1 MSINLDSDGIS
12 ELYKGSVK
20 NRKCI
25 QSAIKQSKRL
35 INKYIKDNKNHDLK
49 LETLHFATLFLYEC
63 EALLLEVITYENA
76 FSTEDVI
83 DILSKHSLEEKWRTA
98 FDLAVKQFDW
108 TVSENLLQ
116 VPISNAQEHH
126 KQVIGD
132 FNGLLEDH
140 LLKPI
145 RIRNKICHG
154 QPVVAFSDTWRLN
167 QESTTAL
174 YELQADDVETDWIV
188 LERMARILGELI
200 KSPNKAH
207 PRDYEKEIDALLDEV
222 VRRNEGTFTMSR
234 KKEFL
239 QKKSKKKSYST
250 RVTAV

>member
-12 ELYKGSVK
+12 ELYKGSVE

-25 QSAIKQSKRL
+25 QSAIKQSRRR
-35 INKYIKDNKNHDLK
+35 INEYIVKNKDHCLK

-63 EALLLEVITYENA
+63 EALLLEVITFENA

-83 DILSKHSLEEKWRTA
+83 DILSKHSLEDKWRTA
-98 FDLAVKQFDW
+98 FDLAVKKYDW

-116 VPISNAQEHH
+116 VSISNAQEHH

-132 FNGLLEDH
+132 FNGLLEAH

-154 QPVVAFSDTWRLN
+154 QPVVAFSESWRLN
-167 QESTTAL
+167 QEFTTAL
-174 YELQADDVETDWIV
+174 YELRSVDIETDWIV

-200 KSPNKAH
+200 KSPDKAH
-207 PRDYEKEIDALLDEV
+207 PRDYEKEINALLDEV
-222 VRRNEGTFTMSR
+222 VRRNESTFTDSQ
-234 KKEFL
+234 KKKSL
-239 QKKSKKKSYST
+239 QKKSEKKSYST
-250 RVTAV
+250 HGTAV